1 MPNSTKKQQQSEL
14 SAALQEQS
22 KQIATAKVEQE
33 NLANR
38 YRNEDKVT
46 MAVSPLYRPYFG
58 NVMKVSINGI
68 SIYMPID
75 NTPHK
80 IPKTFADEIYSRV
93 NAVDAIMK
101 KQDRMANI
109 SANIETTPG
118 ELTLM

>member
-1 MPNSTKKQQQSEL
+1 MPSNNKKQTEL

-22 KQIATAKVEQE
+22 KQIATAKIEQE

-38 YRNEDKVT
+38 YRNEEKVS
-46 MAVSPLYRPYFG
+46 MSVSPLYRPYFG

-80 IPKTFADEIYSRV
+80 IPKTFADEIYSRI

-109 SANIETTPG
+109 AANLETAPG

>member
-1 MPNSTKKQQQSEL
+1 MPSEKQTKLRE
-14 SAALQEQS
+14 ALQEQS
-22 KQIATAKVEQE
+22 KQIASAVREQE
-33 NLANR
+33 NLAIR

-46 MAVSPLYRPYFG
+46 VAVSPLYRPYFG

-75 NTPHK
+75 NTPHQ
-80 IPKTFADEIYSRV
+80 IPKSFADEIYGRI

-109 SANIETTPG
+109 SANIESTPG

>member
-1 MPNSTKKQQQSEL
+1 MSTKKQTEL
-14 SAALQEQS
+14 SEALKEQAVE
-22 KQIATAKVEQE
+22 IAQVTKNLD

-38 YRNEDKVT
+38 YRSEEKVS

-75 NTPHK
+75 NTTHQ
-80 IPKTFADEIYSRV
+80 IPKTFADEIHSRIK
-93 NAVDAIMK
+93 AVDAIMK
-101 KQDRMANI
+101 KQDKMANI
-109 SANIETTPG
+109 SGNYETTPG

>member
-1 MPNSTKKQQQSEL
+1 MASKKQSEL
-14 SAALQEQS
+14 SEALQEQS
-22 KQIATAKVEQE
+22 KEIAKATKNLD

-38 YRNEDKVT
+38 YKSEEKVP

-75 NTPHK
+75 NTTHF
-80 IPKTFADEIYSRV
+80 IPKTFADEIHSRV
-93 NAVDAIMK
+93 KAIDSIMK

-109 SANIETTPG
+109 ADNLETTPG
-118 ELTLM
+118 ELPLV

>member
-1 MPNSTKKQQQSEL
+1 MSNKKSEL
-14 SAALQEQS
+14 NQALQEQA
-22 KQIATAKVEQE
+22 KQIASAVKEQA
-33 NLANR
+33 NLAVR
-38 YRNEDKVT
+38 YRNEEKVT
-46 MAVSPLYRPYFG
+46 VAVSPLYRPYFG

-80 IPKTFADEIYSRV
+80 LPKTFADEIHSRV

-109 SANIETTPG
+109 SANVETTPG

>member
-1 MPNSTKKQQQSEL
+1 MPNKKSEL
-14 SAALQEQS
+14 SQALQEQS
-22 KQIATAKVEQE
+22 KQIASAVKEQG

-38 YRNEDKVT
+38 YRNEEKVT
-46 MAVSPLYRPYFG
+46 ISVSPLYRPYFG
-58 NVMKVSINGI
+58 NVMQVSINGI

-80 IPKTFADEIYSRV
+80 IPKTFADEIYSRI

-109 SANIETTPG
+109 SANVETNPG

>member
-1 MPNSTKKQQQSEL
+1 MPNKKSEL
-14 SAALQEQS
+14 NQALQEQS
-22 KQIATAKVEQE
+22 KQIASAVKEQA
-33 NLANR
+33 NLAVR
-38 YRNEDKVT
+38 YRNEEKVT
-46 MAVSPLYRPYFG
+46 VAVSPLYRPYFG

-80 IPKTFADEIYSRV
+80 IPKTFADEIYSRI

-118 ELTLM
+118 ELTMM

>member
-1 MPNSTKKQQQSEL
+1 MPNKKSEL
-14 SAALQEQS
+14 NQALQEQA
-22 KQIATAKVEQE
+22 KQIASAVKEQA
-33 NLANR
+33 NLALR

-46 MAVSPLYRPYFG
+46 VAVSPLYRPYFG

-80 IPKTFADEIYSRV
+80 IPKTFADEIYSRI
-93 NAVDAIMK
+93 NAVDNIMK

-109 SANIETTPG
+109 SANVETTPG
-118 ELTLM
+118 ELTLL